1 MLLKIQVNFF
11 YNGFYSTNLT
21 VDRLTIFFSFNSVF
35 DDPLQR
41 NNSTK
46 HQNVHVFCFNFL
58 KISSFSAYFAFFII
72 FDLPTPSDRLSNQ
85 YVEHWVFFHYIWIFL
100 AWLNFSLICTKV
112 RLQIYPVN
120 ITFTFYISVCICFL
134 LFAFCCRL
142 DISNLCLHLIL
153 GLLNLFRI
161 NWAYSYHMC
170 QWAWTDKLGS

>member
-120 ITFTFYISVCICFL
+120 ITFTFYISFFFARIYILYICVYIFSSLCIL
-134 LFAFCCRL
+134 L
-142 DISNLCLHLIL
+142 
-153 GLLNLFRI
+153 
-161 NWAYSYHMC
+161 
-170 QWAWTDKLGS
+170 